1 MIAFVI
7 SASVVDERLQLTGHS
22 LFRQNRFNRLLLG
35 SLMRSCVLSVAGAFD
50 GGCKTSGQRE
60 CDRVIERWRKREREK
75 ERGIGALPE
84 ESVRG

>member
-50 GGCKTSGQRE
+50 GGCKTSNQRE
-60 CDRVIERWRKREREK
+60 YDWDRVIE
-75 ERGIGALPE
+75 G
-84 ESVRG
+84 

>member
-35 SLMRSCVLSVAGAFD
+35 SLMRSCVLSVVGAFD
-50 GGCKTSGQRE
+50 CKTSNQRE
-60 CDRVIERWRKREREK
+60 YDRDRVSREVEKERKREEYT
-75 ERGIGALPE
+75 E
-84 ESVRG
+84 